1 LAVAPRSTRIQ
12 DGSVP
17 VSLAHR
23 VAALPSTA
31 FGGAQQPPDEDTTVG
46 SFRDSRTGASAVT
59 ARSAVVVVAAR

>member
-1 LAVAPRSTRIQ
+1 
-12 DGSVP
+12 VP